1 MFKRATSREIA
12 DALIAGMYG
21 ADLGFLSGTIPESP
35 VSDYDSLNQLWYSPD
50 IILCHDLEGIINF
63 ANPAARRF
71 FGRKILERPS
81 VELVQEY
88 PPELRRNRAEAFQRI
103 IETGIPEHFE
113 KAPRIGEQGRIVLV
127 TGYAFR
133 YSIDRWYGIGAKL
146 SPSST

>member
-12 DALIAGMYG
+12 DALIAGMDY
-21 ADLGFLSGTIPESP
+21 AQLGFSSGTIPESP
-35 VSDYDSLNQLWYSPD
+35 ISDYDPLNQIWYSPD
-50 IILCHDLEGIINF
+50 IILCHDLEEIINF
-63 ANPAARRF
+63 ANLAAF
-71 FGRKILERPS
+71 QLFGRKILGRPS

-88 PPELRRNRAEAFQRI
+88 PPELRGNRAEAFQRI

-113 KAPRIGEQGRIVLV
+113 KAQRIGEQGRIVLV